1 MKNNFVKDIEGGD
14 YNFVWEESMQKDL
27 KHKYRINEKIRAKEV
42 RLIGPDG
49 KQIGIVAVSEAL
61 RMAEDYG
68 LDLVEIAPNAT
79 PPVCK
84 IMDFGQFL
92 YQEAKKAKEAK
103 KKQAVIEIKEI
114 KLSPKTDKH
123 DLEIKIK
130 HILRFLEEKNKVKIR
145 VVFKGRE
152 LSHPELADKVFA
164 TIFQAVEGKAQ
175 VESSPKLEGRQM
187 IAVLAPLK
195 K

>member
-1 MKNNFVKDIEGGD
+1 MQQEIKN
-14 YNFVWEESMQKDL
+14 
-27 KHKYRINEKIRAKEV
+27 KYRVNEKIRAKEV

-49 KQIGIVAVSEAL
+49 KQIGIVPLSEAL
-61 RMAEDYG
+61 RIAEDYG
-68 LDLVEIAPNAT
+68 LDLVEVAPTAT

-84 IMDFGQFL
+84 IMDFGEFL

-103 KKQAVIEIKEI
+103 KKQTVIEVKEI

-123 DLEIKIK
+123 DLEVKIK
-130 HILRFLEEKNKVKIR
+130 HILRFLEDNNKVKIR

-152 LSHPELADKVFA
+152 LAHPELADRVFSA
-164 TIFQAVEGKAQ
+164 IFQAIEGKGQ
-175 VESSPKLEGRQM
+175 VEVPPKLEGRQM
-187 IAVLAPLK
+187 IAVISPVK

>member
-1 MKNNFVKDIEGGD
+1 
-14 YNFVWEESMQKDL
+14 MQQDL
-27 KHKYRINEKIRAKEV
+27 KSKYRVNEKIRAKEV

-49 KQIGIVAVSEAL
+49 KQIGIVPLSEAL
-61 RMAEDYG
+61 KIAEDYG
-68 LDLVEIAPNAT
+68 LDLVEVAPTAN

-84 IMDFGQFL
+84 IMDFGEFL

-103 KKQAVIEIKEI
+103 KKQAVIEVKEI

-123 DLEIKIK
+123 DLEVKIK
-130 HILRFLEEKNKVKIR
+130 HILRFLEDNNKVKIR

-152 LSHPELADKVFA
+152 ISHPELADRVFS
-164 TIFQAVEGKAQ
+164 TIFQAIEGKGQ
-175 VESSPKLEGRQM
+175 VEVPPKLEGRQM
-187 IAVLAPLK
+187 VAIISPSK

>member
-1 MKNNFVKDIEGGD
+1 
-14 YNFVWEESMQKDL
+14 MQKDL
-27 KHKYRINEKIRAKEV
+27 KHKYRVNEKIRAKEV

-49 KQIGIVAVSEAL
+49 KQIGVVPISEAL
-61 RMAEDYG
+61 RIAENYG
-68 LDLVEIAPNAT
+68 LDLIEIAPTAN

-103 KKQAVIEIKEI
+103 KKQAVIETKEI

-123 DLEIKIK
+123 DLEVKIR

-152 LSHPELADKVFA
+152 IAHPELADKIFA

-175 VESSPKLEGRQM
+175 VEIPPKLEGRQM
-187 IAVLAPLK
+187 IAILAPVK

>member
-1 MKNNFVKDIEGGD
+1 
-14 YNFVWEESMQKDL
+14 MQREL
-27 KHKYRINEKIRAKEV
+27 KQKYKVNEMIRAKEV

-49 KQIGIVAVSEAL
+49 KQIGIVPLSSAL

-68 LDLVEIAPNAT
+68 LDLVEIAPTAN

-84 IMDFGQFL
+84 IMDFGEFL
-92 YQEAKKAKEAK
+92 YQEAKKLKEAK
-103 KKQAVIEIKEI
+103 KKQAVVEVKEV

-123 DLEIKIK
+123 DLEVKIK
-130 HILRFLEEKNKVKIR
+130 HILRFLEDKNKVKIR

-152 LSHPELADKVFA
+152 INHPELADKVFT
-164 TIFQAVEGKAQ
+164 TIFQAIEGKGQ
-175 VESSPKLEGRQM
+175 IESPPKLEGKQM
-187 IAVLAPLK
+187 VAVIGPVK

>member
-1 MKNNFVKDIEGGD
+1 
-14 YNFVWEESMQKDL
+14 MQQEL
-27 KHKYRINEKIRAKEV
+27 KSKYRVNEKIRAKEV

-49 KQIGIVAVSEAL
+49 KQIGIVPLSEAL
-61 RMAEDYG
+61 RIAEDYG
-68 LDLVEIAPNAT
+68 LDLVEVAPTAT

-84 IMDFGQFL
+84 IMDFGEFL

-103 KKQAVIEIKEI
+103 KKQTVIEVKEI

-123 DLEIKIK
+123 DLEVKIK
-130 HILRFLEEKNKVKIR
+130 HILRFLEDNNKVKIR

-152 LSHPELADKVFA
+152 LAHPELADRVFSA
-164 TIFQAVEGKAQ
+164 IFQAIEGKGQ
-175 VESSPKLEGRQM
+175 VEVPPKLEGRQM
-187 IAVLAPLK
+187 IAVISPVK

>member
-1 MKNNFVKDIEGGD
+1 
-14 YNFVWEESMQKDL
+14 MQKDL
-27 KHKYRINEKIRAKEV
+27 KKKYKVNDQIKAKEV

-49 KQIGIVAVSEAL
+49 KQIGIVSLKEAL
-61 RMAEDYG
+61 KYAEDYG
-68 LDLVEIAPNAT
+68 LDLVEIVPTAE

-84 IMDFGQFL
+84 IMDFGEFL

-103 KKQAVIEIKEI
+103 KKQVQVEIKEI

-123 DLEIKIK
+123 DLEVKIR
-130 HILRFLEEKNKVKIR
+130 HILRFLEDKNKVRIK

-152 LSHPELADKVFA
+152 IAHPELADRVLQP
-164 TIFQAVEGKAQ
+164 IFEAVKEIAQ
-175 VESSPKLEGRQM
+175 IEIPPKLEGKQLVTL
-187 IAVLAPLK
+187 ISPLK

>member
-1 MKNNFVKDIEGGD
+1 
-14 YNFVWEESMQKDL
+14 MQQEL

-49 KQIGIVAVSEAL
+49 KQIGIVPLAEAL
-61 RMAEDYG
+61 RKAEDYG
-68 LDLVEIAPNAT
+68 LDLVEIAPNAV
-79 PPVCK
+79 PPVCR
-84 IMDFGQFL
+84 IMDFGEFL

-103 KKQAVIEIKEI
+103 KKQAVIEVKEI

-123 DLEIKIK
+123 DLEVKIK

-152 LSHPELADKVFA
+152 LSHPEMADRVFTA
-164 TIFQAVEGKAQ
+164 IFQAVEGKAI
-175 VESSPKLEGRQM
+175 VESPPKLEGRQM
-187 IAVLAPLK
+187 IAVLAPVK

>member
-1 MKNNFVKDIEGGD
+1 
-14 YNFVWEESMQKDL
+14 MQKDL
-27 KHKYRINEKIRAKEV
+27 KKKYRVNDQIRAKEV

-49 KQIGIVAVSEAL
+49 KQIGIVSLREAL
-61 RMAEDYG
+61 RYAEDYG
-68 LDLVEIAPNAT
+68 LDLVEIVPTAD

-84 IMDFGQFL
+84 IMDFGEFL

-103 KKQAVIEIKEI
+103 KKQVQVEIKEI

-123 DLEIKIK
+123 DLEVKIK
-130 HILRFLEEKNKVKIR
+130 HILRFLEEKNKVRIK

-152 LSHPELADKVFA
+152 IAHPELADRVLN
-164 TIFQAVEGKAQ
+164 TIFDAVKGIAQ
-175 VESSPKLEGRQM
+175 IEMLPKLEGKQLVTL
-187 IAVLAPLK
+187 ISPVK

>member
-1 MKNNFVKDIEGGD
+1 
-14 YNFVWEESMQKDL
+14 MQQDL
-27 KHKYRINEKIRAKEV
+27 KHKYRVNEKIRAKEV

-49 KQIGIVAVSEAL
+49 KQIGIVPLSEAL
-61 RMAEDYG
+61 RRAEDLG
-68 LDLVEIAPNAT
+68 LDLVEVAPHAV

-84 IMDFGQFL
+84 IMDFGEFL

-103 KKQAVIEIKEI
+103 KKQVQIEVKEI

-123 DLEIKIK
+123 DLMVKIK
-130 HILRFLEEKNKVKIR
+130 HILRFLEDRNKVKIR

-152 LSHPELADKVFA
+152 ITHPEMADRIFTA
-164 TIFQAVEGKAQ
+164 IFQAVEGKAQ
-175 VESSPKLEGRQM
+175 VESPPRLEGRQM
-187 IAVLAPLK
+187 IAVLAPK